1 MQKDFHFVKN
11 SKRNNSIITKVHWQH
26 LKTVFFRTIQLIL
39 TKLSQNIPWYKE
51 FQFFFRMKGFT
62 IYHVEIKSRNTL
74 SLSKVFSKINLL
86 MLTKLDRYV
95 MPNTCHRTFKGK
107 SNFYF
112 KDVLKEFQIY
122 LYVPVWIHPKRV

>member
-1 MQKDFHFVKN
+1 
-11 SKRNNSIITKVHWQH
+11 
-26 LKTVFFRTIQLIL
+26 
-39 TKLSQNIPWYKE
+39 
-51 FQFFFRMKGFT
+51 MKGFT
-62 IYHVEIKSRNTL
+62 LHHVEIKSRNTL

-122 LYVPVWIHPKRV
+122 LYLFGSILNVSNSDIASFMSGIESGFKVP